1 MPAILTASGPAIN
14 HPDGGTVTY
23 APDCLEEVR
32 EACHVLTGA
41 ALRDIGIVGGPDHDD
56 GYHLGLDTLL
66 LHQGWEDWS
75 AQLTR
80 DKSALRGPTANAAC
94 AIDFPV
100 AGMRD
105 HRAWF
110 RQLLEDCRDG
120 AAHTAGI
127 RAIIGTLDGVTAYR
141 YDRLDGWTARRA
153 HISHTWHTHV
163 EWFRDIIANSPDLT
177 GIITVFYGGVDM
189 DGNTPF
195 VKADDVAVPGLPK
208 GFSRPFKWWVSAIYA
223 HVIGTEGHVIKGNAA
238 DAIRD
243 TALEAAVKRL
253 GDVIESGGGNVDTA
267 AILAG
272 VKAEVNR
279 VLPSVEAKV
288 DEELERM
295 AAAFAAAAGEE

>member
-1 MPAILTASGPAIN
+1 M
-14 HPDGGTVTY
+14 TY
-23 APDCLEEVR
+23 APSCLLEVR

-41 ALRDIGIVGGPDHDD
+41 ALGDIGIVGGPSHTA

-66 LHQGWEDWS
+66 LYQGWDDWS
-75 AQLTR
+75 ARLAR
-80 DKSALRGPTANAAC
+80 DRAALQGPTANAAC
-94 AIDFPV
+94 AVDFPIQ
-100 AGMRD
+100 GMRN
-105 HRAWF
+105 HGAWF
-110 RQLLEDCRDG
+110 RALLADCRAG
-120 AAHTAGI
+120 AAYTQRI

-141 YDRLDGWTARRA
+141 YDREHGPWTPTVADR
-153 HISHTWHTHV
+153 SHLWHSHV
-163 EWFRDIIANSPDLT
+163 EWYRDVIAVSPDLT

-189 DGNTPF
+189 DGNTLI
-195 VKADDVAVPGLPK
+195 VKADDVAIPGLPT
-208 GFSRPFKWWVSAIYA
+208 GFSKAFRWWISAIYA

-253 GDVIESGGGNVDTA
+253 GDIIETGGGNVDTA

-295 AAAFAAAAGEE
+295 AAAFAAAAQDGPEE